1 MPNNA
6 HASEHTISIAVLRIA
21 ASQPNGVATFNRLKK
36 QIPDLVNLTM
46 ADLSISETRPNEPMW
61 HQIVRNIKSHEG
73 SENNYITEGYLE
85 SVPRVG
91 YRVTAAGKIHLNNLG
106 N

>member
-1 MPNNA
+1 MPNHV
-6 HASEHTISIAVLRIA
+6 HASEHIISIAVLRIA
-21 ASQPNGVATFNRLKK
+21 ASQQNTIATFSRLKK
-36 QIPDLVNLTM
+36 QIPDLVNLSE
-46 ADLSISETRPNEPMW
+46 ADLLISETRPNEPMW

-73 SENNYITEGYLE
+73 SEGNYITEGYLE

-91 YRVTAAGKIHLNNLG
+91 YRVTEAGKVHLANLD